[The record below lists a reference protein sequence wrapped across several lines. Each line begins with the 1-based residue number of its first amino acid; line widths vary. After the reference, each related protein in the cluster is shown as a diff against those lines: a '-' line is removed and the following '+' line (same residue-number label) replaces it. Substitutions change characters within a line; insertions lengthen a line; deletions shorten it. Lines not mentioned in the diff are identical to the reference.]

1 MTIFLT
7 LAARLLTSFA
17 PPSLT
22 LTSFRVLGSCDAFV
36 APESVPVGPAPGFVA
51 APLPAC
57 DLPLDVVFLDCG
69 WEAGGGWASPMGPC
83 RPP

>member
-22 LTSFRVLGSCDAFV
+22 LTSFRVLGPSDALV
-36 APESVPVGPAPGFVA
+36 APEFVPVPVGPAPGFEV

-57 DLPLDVVFLDCG
+57 DLPFDALFL
-69 WEAGGGWASPMGPC
+69 A
-83 RPP
+83 